1 MTGKR
6 SSKRYREDMKIIG
19 VTGGVGSG
27 KSAVLTVLEEKY
39 GAYVCQ
45 LDTVAKELQKP
56 GSTCLEK
63 IVALFGR
70 RILRKDGKLDRQK
83 LSREVFGNQEKL
95 KRLNEIVH
103 PEVKAWVCADIERR
117 KKEDRK
123 LYVMEAALLL
133 EAGYEPLCDEI
144 WYIYAPK
151 EVRIKRLQESRGYTR
166 EKTEKIVA
174 SQLDEAMFREKCTV
188 VIDNSGTFEN
198 TERQIGDRVL

>member
-1 MTGKR
+1 
-6 SSKRYREDMKIIG
+6 MKIIG

-45 LDTVAKELQKP
+45 LYVVAKELQKP
-56 GSTCLEK
+56 GSTCFKK

-70 RILRKDGKLDRQK
+70 KILREDGELDRQK

-103 PEVKAWVCADIERR
+103 PEVKAWVLTDIARR
-117 KKEDRK
+117 EKEGRK

-133 EAGYEPLCDEI
+133 EAGYETVCDEI
-144 WYIYAPK
+144 WYIYVPK
-151 EVRIKRLQESRGYTR
+151 EIRIKRLQESRGYTR
-166 EKTEKIVA
+166 AKTEKIA
-174 SQLDEAMFREKCTV
+174 AAQLDEEIFRERCTA

>member
-1 MTGKR
+1 
-6 SSKRYREDMKIIG
+6 MKIIG
-19 VTGGVGSG
+19 VTGGVEW

-70 RILRKDGKLDRQK
+70 RILREDGKLDRQK
-83 LSREVFGNQEKL
+83 IEPRSIWRSRKV

-117 KKEDRK
+117 KKR
-123 LYVMEAALLL
+123 
-133 EAGYEPLCDEI
+133 
-144 WYIYAPK
+144 
-151 EVRIKRLQESRGYTR
+151 
-166 EKTEKIVA
+166 TENCM
-174 SQLDEAMFREKCTV
+174 SWRRHCC
-188 VIDNSGTFEN
+188 
-198 TERQIGDRVL
+198 